1 MNQVEDQLNHFSS
14 HLTCLPTLGDECKVK
29 TRRCAELSGFN
40 DIGLFEIKNY
50 QELKLKSKNKVSSK
64 TQTGLN
70 APDSAAKTHSVNPS
84 TIATK
89 RDSTVDSIPSR
100 KMRLEPLPALCQRP
114 VVPSLGGAITRLLS
128 QVEAGERDKLRTTR

>member
-1 MNQVEDQLNHFSS
+1 MLSS
-14 HLTCLPTLGDECKVK
+14 VVSTIEV
-29 TRRCAELSGFN
+29 
-40 DIGLFEIKNY
+40 GLRLRTK
-50 QELKLKSKNKVSSK
+50 KLKSKNKVSSK
-64 TQTGLN
+64 TRTGLN

-89 RDSTVDSIPSR
+89 KDSTVDSILSR
-100 KMRLEPLPALCQRP
+100 KMKLEPVSALCQRQ